1 MLHFTEPDIWDLVYP
16 GSHIVICSY
25 VQRWAP
31 ETFKPT
37 PGFSDLFPNYL
48 LVPGNGGGGG
58 ESRVRALRWLP
69 REVRGRVRSEG
80 PGERLTGWEHDCGYK
95 LQQQVAGWH
104 RAGLEGWSRRLEL
117 GI

>member
-1 MLHFTEPDIWDLVYP
+1 MHFTEPDIWDLVYP

-48 LVPGNGGGGG
+48 LVPGNGGVV
-58 ESRVRALRWLP
+58 VRA
-69 REVRGRVRSEG
+69 
-80 PGERLTGWEHDCGYK
+80 
-95 LQQQVAGWH
+95 
-104 RAGLEGWSRRLEL
+104 EL
-117 GI
+117 GLYDGFPEK

>member
-1 MLHFTEPDIWDLVYP
+1 MFRDGPQRLSNPRL
-16 GSHIVICSY
+16 GSQTYFLIIS
-25 VQRWAP
+25 WFP
-31 ETFKPT
+31 EM
-37 PGFSDLFPNYL
+37 
-48 LVPGNGGGGG
+48 GGGGG